1 MPASNLSEVAET
13 FALLLVSA
21 NSEDVAR
28 IFLGLA
34 ASAVPIPETVR
45 DDYGLMA
52 QIIRLVHDFQNLA
65 QDKETADRLLEQVDR
80 DARRLADEFNGIAK
94 ETIDRSF

>member
-1 MPASNLSEVAET
+1 MAASNLSEVAET
-13 FALLLVSA
+13 LSLLLVSA
-21 NSEDVAR
+21 NPEEIAR

-34 ASAVPIPETVR
+34 ASTVPIPETIR
-45 DDYGLMA
+45 NDNGLMA
-52 QIIRLVHDFQNLA
+52 QIIRLVHDFQVLA
-65 QDKETADRLLEQVDR
+65 QDKETADRLLDQVDR